1 MINEIMILG
10 IILSIVFYEITE
22 ISPGGLIVPVYF
34 ALYLK
39 NPTKIFFTIFISI
52 ITYLLLKFLS
62 NHAIIYGRRRFTLCI
77 ILSFLIKTL
86 LKYFNL
92 HILNENEIYFF
103 NIAIVGII
111 IPGILAQEMDRNGII
126 KTLSSLI
133 ILSIFIKSLIEIF
146 YMVGTNI

>member
-22 ISPGGLIVPVYF
+22 ISPGGLIIPVYF
-34 ALYLK
+34 ALYLN

>member
-34 ALYLK
+34 ALYL
-39 NPTKIFFTIFISI
+39 NNLTKIFFTIFISI

>member
-34 ALYLK
+34 ALYLN

>member
-34 ALYLK
+34 ALYLN

-111 IPGILAQEMDRNGII
+111 IPGILAQEMDRNRII

>member
-34 ALYLK
+34 ALYFN

-62 NHAIIYGRRRFTLCI
+62 NHAIIY
-77 ILSFLIKTL
+77 
-86 LKYFNL
+86 
-92 HILNENEIYFF
+92 
-103 NIAIVGII
+103 
-111 IPGILAQEMDRNGII
+111 
-126 KTLSSLI
+126 
-133 ILSIFIKSLIEIF
+133 
-146 YMVGTNI
+146 

>member
-22 ISPGGLIVPVYF
+22 ISPGSLIVPVYF
-34 ALYLK
+34 ALYLN

>member
-34 ALYLK
+34 ALYLN

-92 HILNENEIYFF
+92 HILHDNEIYLF